1 MRPGAVPRPFPVLC
15 PRAEARYFRVV
26 SSSLIP
32 PEANQ
37 RLTLRLLGAVTLAGR
52 EGAEALL
59 AQPKRA
65 ALLIYLAAARP
76 NGFHRRDRLVSM
88 FWPEHDQ
95 DHARAALRKALY
107 AIRQTVGDDI
117 IVARGD
123 EEVAVGEALWCDTTE
138 FRAFAANERFAAALE
153 LYHGDFLDGFFADA
167 PGFERWAEEER
178 GHCRELAG
186 GCAWTLAE
194 RYASS
199 ADLTSATRWAR
210 RAVNLAPSD
219 ERRLRKALSLLLQ
232 AGDRAGAIRLFEDF
246 ARRLRTDLDV
256 DPSPETLNLVKQ
268 IRER

>member
-1 MRPGAVPRPFPVLC
+1 MTTPA
-15 PRAEARYFRVV
+15 
-26 SSSLIP
+26 P
-32 PEANQ
+32 PEPNH
-37 RLTLRLLGAVTLAGR
+37 RLTLRLLGAVTLTGR

-76 NGFHRRDRLVSM
+76 NGHHRRDRLVSM

-107 AIRQTVGDDI
+107 AIRQTLGDDI

-138 FRAFAANERFAAALE
+138 FRAFAANERLAAALE

-178 GHCRELAG
+178 GHLRESAG

-199 ADLTSATRWAR
+199 SDLTSATRWAR
-210 RAVNLAPSD
+210 RAVTLAPSD
-219 ERRLRKALSLLLQ
+219 ERRLRKALALLLQ

-256 DPSPETLNLVKQ
+256 EPSSETLNLVRQ
-268 IRER
+268 IRGR